1 VDSAEA
7 QRAPPAQGAPPQRHP
22 NGLTL
27 RILSALVLAP
37 LALAAVWFGAP
48 FLPALVALA
57 GAGMGWEWARLS
69 RVRAPVAVTLVIAA
83 PFLAACAIAF
93 DRDLAAWLVALL
105 FALAAAL
112 AERGLR
118 ARLWTLV
125 GTLWIALPCM
135 AVLWLERSA
144 GRGAIF
150 FLLAVVWASDIGA
163 FAFGRVLGGPKL
175 APRLS
180 PNKTWAG
187 SLGGLL
193 CAILVGIAT
202 AAILHGAAARLIA
215 SSFIV
220 AVAAELGDLA
230 ESFAKRRFGVKDS
243 SKLIPGHGGL
253 LDRLDSL
260 LAAAIALA
268 LLLAAAGPIGL
279 DAGP

>member
-1 VDSAEA
+1 VDSAA
-7 QRAPPAQGAPPQRHP
+7 TQPAPQAQGAPPPSHP
-22 NGLTL
+22 SGLTL

-37 LALAAVWFGAP
+37 LALAAVWLGAP
-48 FLPALVALA
+48 FLPAVVALA

-69 RVRAPVAVTLVIAA
+69 RVASPVAVVLVVAA

-93 DRDLAAWLVALL
+93 DQDAAAWLVVVL
-105 FALAAAL
+105 FVAGAML
-112 AERGLR
+112 AEPGLSG
-118 ARLWTLV
+118 RLWTLT

-135 AVLWLERSA
+135 ALLWLERSA

-163 FAFGRVLGGPKL
+163 YAFGRVIGGPKL
-175 APRLS
+175 APKLS

-187 SLGGLL
+187 SLGGLF
-193 CAILVGIAT
+193 CATLV
-202 AAILHGAAARLIA
+202 GAAAATLLGQDTVLLLVAI
-215 SSFIV
+215 SFVV

-243 SKLIPGHGGL
+243 GKLIPGHGGL

-260 LAAAIALA
+260 LAAAVALA
-268 LLLAAAGPIGL
+268 LLLTGG
-279 DAGP
+279 GTGMFGR